1 MHQLLSFGTLII
13 GAAALPSTIQNGRRT
28 EAVRLIIPSY
38 VLAAACEGTRHDT
51 EDATN
56 WDWKACGK
64 RDRHY

>member
-1 MHQLLSFGTLII
+1 MKGEYAGIMDNLR
-13 GAAALPSTIQNGRRT
+13 P
-28 EAVRLIIPSY
+28 IIPSY